1 MGRKAQE
8 VTHFAKQVMD
18 ECVRLQKQSGMT
30 IKEFAK
36 ACGFGEVYWYTRAN
50 YSLPLNLSDLERI
63 SEVTGVPIGDI
74 VMDSKRHAVEAA
86 ERKAQ
91 AGGYGLAAYD
101 AAGKEAAETIEA
113 DNADY
118 SKLIDEYNKLVD
130 EYNSLSDDYDTA
142 TETIDKAD
150 GMKAD
155 IKKMEATRDNL
166 QAQIESLTGQV
177 DNAKRTSASDGVWQ
191 VGKDIDAGTY
201 RANNSVTDRC
211 YWEISVGDDIVQN
224 DIPGGG
230 YPQVTV
236 SDGQQFKLQNCGT
249 FTKQ

>member
-1 MGRKAQE
+1 M
-8 VTHFAKQVMD
+8 
-18 ECVRLQKQSGMT
+18 
-30 IKEFAK
+30 
-36 ACGFGEVYWYTRAN
+36 
-50 YSLPLNLSDLERI
+50 
-63 SEVTGVPIGDI
+63 
-74 VMDSKRHAVEAA
+74 
-86 ERKAQ
+86 
-91 AGGYGLAAYD
+91 
-101 AAGKEAAETIEA
+101 
-113 DNADY
+113 
-118 SKLIDEYNKLVD
+118 
-130 EYNSLSDDYDTA
+130 
-142 TETIDKAD
+142 
-150 GMKAD
+150 
-155 IKKMEATRDNL
+155 

-177 DNAKRTSASDGVWQ
+177 DNAKRTSASMAWQ

>member
-1 MGRKAQE
+1 MFRNNGLKLNLKSDMSGRFGKW
-8 VTHFAKQVMD
+8 
-18 ECVRLQKQSGMT
+18 LQKDVKVKT
-30 IKEFAK
+30 AVCTCT
-36 ACGFGEVYWYTRAN
+36 A
-50 YSLPLNLSDLERI
+50 
-63 SEVTGVPIGDI
+63 VTC
-74 VMDSKRHAVEAA
+74 AVALAVGGATYAA
-86 ERKAQ
+86 SVHSSAV
-91 AGGYGLAAYD
+91 
-101 AAGKEAAETIEA
+101 KEAAETIEA

-130 EYNSLSDDYDTA
+130 KYNSLSDDYDTA
-142 TETIDKAD
+142 TKTIDKAD

-155 IKKMEATRDNL
+155 IKKMEGTRDNL
-166 QAQIESLTGQV
+166 QAQIESLTGRV

-211 YWEISVGDDIVQN
+211 YWEVSVGDDIVQN
-224 DIPGGG
+224 DMPGGG

-236 SDGQQFKLQNCGT
+236 SDGQQLKLQNCGT

>member
-1 MGRKAQE
+1 MRIRQNNTMLVKLKAWLDKD
-8 VTHFAKQVMD
+8 VKVKSAV
-18 ECVRLQKQSGMT
+18 CSG
-30 IKEFAK
+30 IA
-36 ACGFGEVYWYTRAN
+36 
-50 YSLPLNLSDLERI
+50 
-63 SEVTGVPIGDI
+63 
-74 VMDSKRHAVEAA
+74 AVCAVALAVGAA
-86 ERKAQ
+86 T
-91 AGGYGLAAYD
+91 YAASVHS
-101 AAGKEAAETIEA
+101 AAVKEAAETIEA

-150 GMKAD
+150 GMKA
-155 IKKMEATRDNL
+155 
-166 QAQIESLTGQV
+166 

>member
-1 MGRKAQE
+1 MRIRQNNTMLVKLKAWLGKD
-8 VTHFAKQVMD
+8 VKVKSAV
-18 ECVRLQKQSGMT
+18 CSG
-30 IKEFAK
+30 IA
-36 ACGFGEVYWYTRAN
+36 
-50 YSLPLNLSDLERI
+50 
-63 SEVTGVPIGDI
+63 
-74 VMDSKRHAVEAA
+74 AVCAVALAVGAA
-86 ERKAQ
+86 TYAPSVHS
-91 AGGYGLAAYD
+91 AAV
-101 AAGKEAAETIEA
+101 KEAAETIEA

-118 SKLIDEYNKLVD
+118 AKLI
-130 EYNSLSDDYDTA
+130 DDYDTA

-224 DIPGGG
+224 DIQAPELRHFH
-230 YPQVTV
+230 QAVTL
-236 SDGQQFKLQNCGT
+236 SSICPT
-249 FTKQ
+249 FVGLFYIAAL